1 MSKIFFYLI
10 LFSFL
15 YPTMIQ
21 HANIENALENEA
33 IKIEVLINQ
42 NLEDIKNVILYYK
55 SNDQIK
61 YLQTDMVH
69 SKDNFFYT
77 SIPKEYVTT
86 NGINYY
92 VILELTNN
100 SIYSFPYT
108 NPIEDPIAVK
118 INSSQTNKR
127 IKSRLTSQSAQ
138 ILSPAPNSRVY
149 KEDLLIS
156 LSYFKLKNIDNIKTK
171 VFLNNRDITDKV
183 TFYDNYFIYKPDF
196 ILDGRYNVDVV
207 FFDKYNR
214 ELPVFK
220 WGFTVISKDR
230 LQGLSTLFSHTGKIS
245 NSYSINNTEYENLAT
260 NNMNIDYRVNFD
272 FLKIRN
278 KFKISSESNE
288 FEQDK
293 NRYLVSVKAPY
304 VHLQLGDSYPTINQY
319 VLNGYRVRG
328 LNLKIDSKFFDTKII
343 QGELSRAVTGD
354 PNNDGIVIS
363 DINSQMVCVDSD
375 GNQTDITTE
384 ELCCID
390 GCGDGLNEWVTD
402 DSNYIIDFSR
412 DNYSFKRNIYGFDIG
427 IGNPDKAFFNFGFV
441 KAKDNLNTLSQIS
454 NSMPE
459 YVVEIPENLIDSLI
473 NPNNYDAFTINIENG
488 CDTTYSIKYNDLI
501 NNWNS
506 WYDHYSYNLLSENW
520 AGIKPQDNLVLSS
533 NFKLSLDEKNIIF
546 NFGSSISLLNQ
557 DIWQPTL
564 SIDDLDIMFDDNED
578 GMIMENIELP
588 SDINFSDFEDIFQFS
603 INQTPL
609 LPIDLLSDATLF
621 EKIIT
626 MPSLAYN
633 ADISFKYFA
642 HNLNIGI
649 KQIGPEYYSL
659 ANPYLQTDIR
669 EQYIN
674 DKFRIL
680 DNRLFIN
687 CGFKR
692 IEDGIE
698 IDKKALSKTDKYDF
712 AFNYYPG
719 YSLPTYSLSLKLT
732 NRDNGVDS
740 LDVFSYQEYIGT
752 DVDGADEFGYIEV
765 SDTTNRRESTSG
777 FQTNFSI
784 SYDYKYYGSHN
795 FLFNISQS
803 KKKDLLYK
811 INIAYDS
818 TYFSPRSLNQTLVF
832 NIKSKWSKIF
842 SSNLSFNYNY
852 YDYGNSIYYQKQ
864 ILRQVDL
871 KGYYYRSKIFNTIQF
886 GSSFGWATGYS
897 KYYQLNPTLSIKIEI
912 IKNLFFDLNYQYRY
926 RKMED
931 NQIYNSAF
939 FFIKTSY
946 NF

>member
-21 HANIENALENEA
+21 HANIEKAIENEA

-42 NLEDIKNVILYYK
+42 DLENIKNVVLYYK
-55 SNDQIK
+55 SNNQSK
-61 YLQTDMVH
+61 YLQKDMVH
-69 SKDNFFYT
+69 SKNNFFYT
-77 SIPKEYVTT
+77 SIPEDYVTI

-92 VILELTNN
+92 VMLELTNN
-100 SIYSFPYT
+100 SIYSFPYDNPNK
-108 NPIEDPIAVK
+108 NPITVK
-118 INSSQTNKR
+118 IDSLEKSTK
-127 IKSRLTSQSAQ
+127 IKSTFTNQDAQ

-156 LSYFKLKNIDNIKTK
+156 LSYFKLKNIDNTKTK
-171 VFLNNRDITDKV
+171 VFLNNRDITDKI
-183 TFYDNYFIYKPDF
+183 TFYDTYFIYKPDF

-207 FFDKYNR
+207 FFDRYNR

-220 WGFTVISKDR
+220 WGFTVLSKDR
-230 LQGLSTLFSHTGKIS
+230 LQGLSTLFSHSGKIS
-245 NSYSINNTEYENLAT
+245 NSYSINNTAYENLST

-304 VHLQLGDSYPTINQY
+304 VNLQLGDSYPTINQY

-328 LNLKIDSKFFDTKII
+328 LNINVDSKFFDAQII
-343 QGELSRAVTGD
+343 QGELSRSINGD
-354 PNNDGIVIS
+354 PNNNGLVIS
-363 DINSQMVCVDSD
+363 DINSEMVCFDSD
-375 GNQTDITTE
+375 GNQIDITTQ
-384 ELCCID
+384 ELCCLD
-390 GCGDGLNEWVTD
+390 GCGDGLNEWLAD

-412 DNYSFKRNIYGFDIG
+412 DNYSFKRNIYGFDVG
-427 IGNPDKAFFNFGFV
+427 IGNADKVFFNFGFV
-441 KAKDNLNTLSQIS
+441 KAKDNLSTLSKIL
-454 NSMPE
+454 NNMPD
-459 YVVEIPENLIDSLI
+459 YIVEIPENLIDSLI

-488 CDTTYSIKYNDLI
+488 CDTTYSINYNDLI

-520 AGIKPQDNLVLSS
+520 VGIKPQDNLVLSS
-533 NFKLSLDEKNIIF
+533 NFKLSLDEQNIIF

-557 DIWQPTL
+557 DIWEPTL
-564 SIDDLDIMFDDNED
+564 SIDDLDIMFDDDED

-588 SDINFSDFEDIFQFS
+588 SDVNLSDFEDIFQFS

-633 ADISFKYFA
+633 ADVSLKYFA

-680 DNRLFIN
+680 NNRLFIN
-687 CGFKR
+687 CGFRR

-712 AFNYYPG
+712 AFNYYTG
-719 YSLPTYSLSLKLT
+719 YRLPTYSLSLKLT

-740 LDVFSYQEYIGT
+740 LDVFSYQEYIGIGE
-752 DVDGADEFGYIEV
+752 DGADQFGYIEV

-784 SYDYKYYGSHN
+784 SYDYQYYGSHN
-795 FLFNISQS
+795 LLFNMSQS

-811 INIAYDS
+811 VNIAYDS
-818 TYFSPRSLNQTLVF
+818 TYFSPRSLNQTFVF

-842 SSNLSFNYNY
+842 SSNLSLSYNY

-864 ILRQVDL
+864 VLRQIDL

-886 GSSFGWATGYS
+886 GSSFSWANGYS

>member
-1 MSKIFFYLI
+1 MLKTFFYLI

-15 YPTMIQ
+15 FPEMIQ
-21 HANIENALENEA
+21 HSNIKNSIENKA
-33 IKIEVLINQ
+33 IKVEVLINKD
-42 NLEDIKNVILYYK
+42 LESIKNVVLYYK
-55 SNDQIK
+55 SNGQIK
-61 YLQTDMVH
+61 YLQKDMIH
-69 SKDNFFYT
+69 SNSNFFYT

-92 VILELTNN
+92 VLLELNDN
-100 SIYSFPYT
+100 SIYSFPYNNPT
-108 NPIEDPIAVK
+108 INPIIVE
-118 INSSQTNKR
+118 INSSEKNKR
-127 IKSRLTSQSAQ
+127 TKSKLNNEGVQ
-138 ILSPAPNSRVY
+138 ILSPPPNSRIY

-156 LSYFKLKNIDNIKTK
+156 LSYFKLKNIDNTKTK

-196 ILDGRYNVDVV
+196 ILDGHYNVDVV

-214 ELPVFK
+214 ELPIFK
-220 WGFTVISKDR
+220 WGFTLISKDK
-230 LQGLSTLFSHTGKIS
+230 LQGLSTLFSHTGKIT
-245 NSYSINNTEYENLAT
+245 NSYSMNNTASENLLT
-260 NNMNIDYRVNFD
+260 NHLNTDYRVNFD

-278 KFKISSESNE
+278 KFKISSESNK

-304 VHLQLGDSYPTINQY
+304 VNLQLGDSYPSINQY

-328 LNLKIDSKFFDTKII
+328 LNLKIDTKFFDTHII
-343 QGELSRAVTGD
+343 QGELARIIIGD
-354 PNNDGIVIS
+354 PNDNGLVLS
-363 DINSQMVCVDSD
+363 NINNAMICIDQD
-375 GNQTDITTE
+375 GNEIEGLTE
-384 ELCCID
+384 ELCCVD
-390 GCGDGLNEWVTD
+390 DCGDGLNQWISD

-412 DNYSFKRNIYGFDIG
+412 DNYTFKRNIYGFDLG
-427 IGNPDKAFFNFGFV
+427 IGNPDYMFFNLGLI
-441 KAKDNLNTLSQIS
+441 KAKDNLNTLATIS
-454 NSMPE
+454 NNMPD
-459 YVVEIPENLIDSLI
+459 YIIEIPDNLIDSLI
-473 NPNNYDAFTINIENG
+473 TPNNYNHFTINIDG
-488 CDTTYSIKYNDLI
+488 CDTTYSIPYNDLI

-506 WYDHYSYNLLSENW
+506 WYNYYSYNLLSENW
-520 AGIKPQDNLVLSS
+520 IGTKPQDNLVLSS
-533 NFKLSLDEKNIIF
+533 NFKLSLDEQNIIF

-564 SIDDLDIMFDDNED
+564 SIDDIDVLFDDNED
-578 GMIMENIELP
+578 GMIMEDIQLP

-609 LPIDLLSDATLF
+609 LPIDLLSDNTLF

-633 ADISFKYFA
+633 ADFTFKYFA

-659 ANPYLQTDIR
+659 ANPYLQSDIR

-692 IEDGIE
+692 VEDGIE
-698 IDKKALSKTDKYDF
+698 INKKALSKTDKHDL
-712 AFNYYPG
+712 AFSYYPG
-719 YSLPTYSLSLKLT
+719 YSLPTYSLSLKLI

-740 LDVFSYQEYIGT
+740 LDIFTYQEPGHEGE
-752 DVDGADEFGYIEV
+752 VGADEFGYMTI
-765 SDTTNRRESTSG
+765 SDTTNRRQSTSG

-803 KKKDLLYK
+803 KKEDLLYR
-811 INIAYDS
+811 INIEYDS

-832 NIKSKWSKIF
+832 NIRSKWSKIF
-842 SSNLSFNYNY
+842 SSNISFNYNY
-852 YDYGNSIYYQKQ
+852 YDYGNNTYYQKQ
-864 ILRQVDL
+864 VLRQIDL
-871 KGYYYRSKIFNTIQF
+871 KGYYYRFKIFNTIQF

-897 KYYQLNPTLSIKIEI
+897 RYYQFNPILSIKFEI

-926 RKMED
+926 RRMED
-931 NQIYNSAF
+931 NQTYNSAF
-939 FFIKTSY
+939 LFIKTSY